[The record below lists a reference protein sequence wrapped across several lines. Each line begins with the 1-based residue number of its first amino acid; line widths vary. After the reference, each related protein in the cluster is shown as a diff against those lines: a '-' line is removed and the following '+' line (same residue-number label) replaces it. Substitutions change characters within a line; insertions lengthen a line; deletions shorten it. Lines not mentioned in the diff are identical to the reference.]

1 MYRTYTSVALL
12 VAFSIPAMTLPAP
25 QPQTTTYAHIVNGE
39 CQEQTSNYTILSQE
53 KVLAPPKLVTGSTCE
68 AQSSGQ

>member
-1 MYRTYTSVALL
+1 MYHTYASIALL
-12 VAFSIPAMTLPAP
+12 ATFAMPAMTLPAP
-25 QPQTTTYAHIVNGE
+25 QPQTTTYADIVNGE

-68 AQSSGQ
+68 AGPSGQ